1 MGRRT
6 KTRRVGEQKGTKA
19 LTLSRTTGACT
30 LLIEVKVIDCV
41 RSILVFAYVLQVAAP
56 VLVVALSTSTMK
68 VQKVMNG
75 ARCCQ
80 GPDCLQR

>member
-1 MGRRT
+1 MSRWKMGRRT

-41 RSILVFAYVLQVAAP
+41 RSILVFAYVLQVAAKHKHNES
-56 VLVVALSTSTMK
+56 AE
-68 VQKVMNG
+68 G
-75 ARCCQ
+75 HEWR
-80 GPDCLQR
+80 